1 MGKNITLTAA
11 QGFSL
16 GAYVAQP
23 QGTPKG
29 AVVVVQEIFGVN
41 QHIRQVADGYAAQ
54 GYYAVAPKLFDRI
67 EADIELGY
75 DAQDMGRGI
84 ELAFQQLDHALALA
98 DLQATI
104 TAAAA
109 HGNVGVVGYCFG
121 GLMTWLSA
129 CQLDG
134 VSAVSSYYGGGVA
147 AHMDKSPKCPVMMHF
162 GELDAHIP
170 MADVETVRASL
181 PDSQIYVY
189 AADHGF
195 NCDHRDSFNADAA
208 ELAQARTLAHFAKFI
223 AV

>member
-104 TAAAA
+104 IAAAA

-162 GELDAHIP
+162 GEFDAHIP

>member
-104 TAAAA
+104 TASSCAWQR
-109 HGNVGVVGYCFG
+109 G
-121 GLMTWLSA
+121 GGRLLFWRVNDLAVCLSA
-129 CQLDG
+129 RWCQ
-134 VSAVSSYYGGGVA
+134 
-147 AHMDKSPKCPVMMHF
+147 C
-162 GELDAHIP
+162 GE
-170 MADVETVRASL
+170 
-181 PDSQIYVY
+181 
-189 AADHGF
+189 
-195 NCDHRDSFNADAA
+195 
-208 ELAQARTLAHFAKFI
+208 
-223 AV
+223 